1 MLPKSLIS
9 TVISDQL
16 IEIKQIDH
24 IVPRDIYSTVLKY
37 GGDSALVI
45 KGVRRSGKS
54 TLLKQI
60 INNRFPASFCCN
72 NKDST

>member
-45 KGVRRSGKS
+45 KGVV
-54 TLLKQI
+54 L
-60 INNRFPASFCCN
+60 
-72 NKDST
+72 